1 MPVKKTHKVRQLATD
16 AIATVYASKAA
27 IDRHRYSTPLFVLR
41 QALSAFDRHNGFGI
55 AASLSFYAMFA
66 MIPMAL
72 LIFFLLSH
80 FVVSS
85 SYAITKLTILVGHL
99 VPKYSHRIMI
109 EVFNISRQK
118 AIWGVFGMFGLLW
131 VSTPL
136 AGALRNAFFTIAGV
150 SESRTFLRRNVED
163 VFGVL
168 GILSLFFLFSFSGL
182 MLEKMIGEVSDLPWF
197 AVGLN
202 WLGSLIA
209 SAVLMTLLSR
219 TFYPGKVRWGH
230 LFLGSLATAALWSA
244 MRPAFGLF
252 LVINHSYGTVFG
264 GMKNLFLSIG
274 WLYFCFAVLL
284 LGIEIIAALNKRQ
297 VLMLRG
303 LFLGM
308 PTDTDRYF
316 EKLMHQFGRVYQ
328 KGEAIFRNGGTE
340 RDMFYVLSGK
350 VVVQNAERVLRTA
363 EAGSYFGEMS
373 FLTGEVRTADAYAV
387 EDDTRLV
394 AISPENLEMLLIHE
408 PKVAIEFL
416 KQMAQR
422 LQDVNLLRRERPD

>member
-1 MPVKKTHKVRQLATD
+1 MLVKKTQKVRQLASD
-16 AIATVYASKAA
+16 AVATVVASKAA

-41 QALSAFDRHNGFGI
+41 QALSAFNRHNGFGI

-80 FVVSS
+80 FAVSS
-85 SYAITKLTILVGHL
+85 SYAIAKLTVLVSHL

-109 EVFNISRQK
+109 EVYNISRQK

-131 VSTPL
+131 VSKPL
-136 AGALRNAFFTIAGV
+136 AGALQNAFFTIAGEV
-150 SESRTFLRRNVED
+150 EQRSFLRRNVED

-168 GILSLFFLFSFSGL
+168 GILLLFFLFSFSGL
-182 MLEKMIGEVSDLPWF
+182 MLEKVIGDFTHLPWF

-202 WLGSLIA
+202 WLGSLLV

-219 TFYPGKVRWGH
+219 TFYPGKVYWKH
-230 LFLGSLATAALWSA
+230 LFLGSFITVAIWSA

-252 LVINHSYGTVFG
+252 MAINHSYSTVFG
-264 GMKNLFLSIG
+264 GMKSLFLSIG
-274 WLYFCFAVLL
+274 WLYSCFAVLL

-297 VLMLRG
+297 VLMLKG
-303 LFLGM
+303 LFTGA
-308 PTDTDRYF
+308 PTDTEHYY
-316 EKLMHQFGRVYQ
+316 EKLMMQFGRVYQ
-328 KGEAIFRNGGTE
+328 KGNAIFRSGETE

-350 VVVQNAERVLRTA
+350 VVVQKAGRVIRTP
-363 EAGSYFGEMS
+363 EAGTYFGEMS
-373 FLTGEVRTADAYAV
+373 FLTGEARTADAYAA
-387 EDDTRLV
+387 EDGTQVV
-394 AISPENLEMLLIHE
+394 AISPENLEMLLLAE
-408 PKVAIEFL
+408 PQVAVDFL

-422 LQDVNLLRRERPD
+422 LHDASSMR

>member
-1 MPVKKTHKVRQLATD
+1 MATD
-16 AIATVYASKAA
+16 AVATVVASKAA

-41 QALSAFDRHNGFGI
+41 QALSGFERHNGFGI

-80 FVVSS
+80 FAVSS
-85 SYAITKLTILVGHL
+85 SYAIAKLTVLVSHL

-109 EVFNISRQK
+109 EVYNISRQK

-150 SESRTFLRRNVED
+150 SEPRTFLRRNVED
-163 VFGVL
+163 AFGVL
-168 GILSLFFLFSFSGL
+168 GILSLFFVFSFSGL
-182 MLEKMIGEVSDLPWF
+182 MLEKAIGEVSHLPWF

-209 SAVLMTLLSR
+209 SAILMTLLSR
-219 TFYPGKVRWGH
+219 TFYPGKVLWRY
-230 LFLGSLATAALWSA
+230 LFLGSLATVVLWSA

-252 LVINHSYGTVFG
+252 MVINHSYGTVFG

-284 LGIEIIAALNKRQ
+284 LGIEIIAALNTHQ
-297 VLMLRG
+297 VLMLKG
-303 LFLGM
+303 LFMGA
-308 PTDTDRYF
+308 PTDSDRYY
-316 EKLMHQFGRVYQ
+316 EKLMEQFGRVYQ
-328 KGEAIFRNGGTE
+328 KGNAVFRSGETD

-350 VVVQNAERVLRTA
+350 VMVQKGGKVIRTPQH
-363 EAGSYFGEMS
+363 GTYFGEMS
-373 FLTGEVRTADAYAV
+373 FLTGEARTADAYAV
-387 EDDTRLV
+387 EDGTQLV
-394 AISPENLEMLLIHE
+394 AISPENMEMLLLAE
-408 PKVAIEFL
+408 PQVAVDFL

-422 LQDVNLLRRERPD
+422 LHDASSMG

>member
-1 MPVKKTHKVRQLATD
+1 MPVKKTQKVRQLATE
-16 AIATVYASKAA
+16 AVATVVASKAV
-27 IDRHRYSTPLFVLR
+27 IERHRYSTPLFVLR
-41 QALSAFDRHNGFGI
+41 QALDSFGRHNGFGI

-80 FVVSS
+80 FAVSS
-85 SYAITKLTILVGHL
+85 AFAIAKLTALLGHL

-109 EVFNISRQK
+109 EVYNVSRQK

-150 SESRTFLRRNVED
+150 SEQRTFLRRNVED

-168 GILSLFFLFSFSGL
+168 GILTLFFLFSFSGL
-182 MLEKMIGEVSDLPWF
+182 MLEKVIGEFSHLSWF

-209 SAVLMTLLSR
+209 SAILMTLLSH
-219 TFYPGKVRWGH
+219 TFYPGSVRWGH
-230 LFLGSLATAALWSA
+230 LFLGSFVTVAIWSA

-284 LGIEIIAALNKRQ
+284 LGIEIIAALNKQ
-297 VLMLRG
+297 QLLMLKG
-303 LFLGM
+303 LFMGV
-308 PTDTDRYF
+308 PTDADRYY
-316 EKLMHQFGRVYQ
+316 EKLIKQFGRVYQ
-328 KGEAIFRNGGTE
+328 KGSLIFRTGDSE

-350 VVVQNAERVLRTA
+350 VVVQKDGRVIRMP

-373 FLTGEVRTADAYAV
+373 FLTGEARTADAFAV
-387 EDDTRLV
+387 EDGTQLV
-394 AISPENLEMLLIHE
+394 VISPENLEKLLLAE
-408 PKVAIEFL
+408 PQVAVDFL
-416 KQMAQR
+416 KQTAQR
-422 LQDVNLLRRERPD
+422 LQDASLRR

>member
-1 MPVKKTHKVRQLATD
+1 MLLKKSQKVRQLATD
-16 AIATVYASKAA
+16 AVATMVASKAA

-41 QALSAFDRHNGFGI
+41 QALNAFGRHNGFGI

-80 FVVSS
+80 FAVSS
-85 SYAITKLTILVGHL
+85 SYAIVKLTVLVSHL

-109 EVFNISRQK
+109 EVYNISKQK
-118 AIWGVFGMFGLLW
+118 AIWGVFGMLALLW
-131 VSTPL
+131 ASTPL

-150 SESRTFLRRNVED
+150 SEQRTFLRRNVED

-182 MLEKMIGEVSDLPWF
+182 MLDKVVGGFDHLPWF
-197 AVGLN
+197 AVSLN

-219 TFYPGKVRWGH
+219 TFYPGKVRWTH
-230 LFLGSLATAALWSA
+230 LFLGSFATAVVWSA

-252 LVINHSYGTVFG
+252 MVINHSYGTVFG

-297 VLMLRG
+297 VLLLRG
-303 LFLGM
+303 LFLGT
-308 PTDTDRYF
+308 PTDVDRYY
-316 EKLMHQFGRVYQ
+316 ERLMKQFGRVYQ
-328 KGEAIFRNGGTE
+328 KGDIIFRNGQTE

-350 VVVQNAERVLRTA
+350 VMVQSEGRTIRTP
-363 EAGSYFGEMS
+363 EPGSYFGEMS
-373 FLTGEVRTADAYAV
+373 FLTGEARATDAFAV
-387 EDDTRLV
+387 ENGTQLV
-394 AISPENLEMLLIHE
+394 AISPENLELLLLEE
-408 PKVAIEFL
+408 PKIAVDFL

-422 LQDVNLLRRERPD
+422 LQEVSLMR

>member
-1 MPVKKTHKVRQLATD
+1 
-16 AIATVYASKAA
+16 
-27 IDRHRYSTPLFVLR
+27 
-41 QALSAFDRHNGFGI
+41 
-55 AASLSFYAMFA
+55 MFA

-80 FVVSS
+80 FAVSS
-85 SYAITKLTILVGHL
+85 TFAIAKLTVLVSHL

-109 EVFNISRQK
+109 EVYNISKQK

-150 SESRTFLRRNVED
+150 SEPRTFLRRNVED

-168 GILSLFFLFSFSGL
+168 GILALFFLFSFSGL
-182 MLEKMIGEVSDLPWF
+182 MLERVIGEFSHLPWF
-197 AVGLN
+197 AVSLN

-209 SAVLMTLLSR
+209 SAILMTLLSR
-219 TFYPGKVRWGH
+219 TFYPGKVRWVH

-252 LVINHSYGTVFG
+252 MVINHSYGTVFG

-284 LGIEIIAALNKRQ
+284 LGIEIIAALNQRQ
-297 VLMLRG
+297 VLMLKG
-303 LFLGM
+303 LFLGV
-308 PTDTDRYF
+308 PTDTDRYY
-316 EKLMHQFGRVYQ
+316 EKLMKQFGRVYQ
-328 KGEAIFRNGGTE
+328 KGSAIFHRGETG

-350 VVVQNAERVLRTA
+350 VVVQIAERVVRTP
-363 EAGSYFGEMS
+363 EAGTYFGEMS
-373 FLTGEVRTADAYAV
+373 FLTGEARTADAYAA
-387 EDDTRLV
+387 EDGTQLV
-394 AISPENLEMLLIHE
+394 AISPENMEMLLLAE
-408 PKVAIEFL
+408 PQVAVDFL

-422 LQDVNLLRRERPD
+422 LHDASLRR